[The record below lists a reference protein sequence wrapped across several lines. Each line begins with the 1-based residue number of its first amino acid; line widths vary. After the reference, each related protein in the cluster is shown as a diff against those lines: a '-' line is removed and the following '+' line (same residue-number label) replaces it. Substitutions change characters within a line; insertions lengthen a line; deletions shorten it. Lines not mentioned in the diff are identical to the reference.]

1 MNGMIESLLLLTWLW
16 PLMLA
21 ALLAWPLLRRHALAL
36 LPWALV
42 PAWLL
47 WLALQ
52 TVALPLTYAWPNV
65 LLGLSLRA
73 DDLTP
78 IWLGLSVLVW
88 TAAALH
94 SRWVNDHQA
103 WRFGLFFLLSLCGS
117 LILVL
122 AADAVS
128 FYLGFS
134 LMSLAAWG
142 LVMHEATAEAK
153 RAARWYVQ
161 LAIIGELLLFIG
173 IVARSAQLGTTDLT
187 EWTLLAS
194 ADWVWWLLW
203 LGLAIKVGVPV
214 LHVWLPLAHPA
225 APVAASAVLSGVMI
239 KAGIIGWLVLLPPNP
254 MVFGGA
260 DWMLWLGVF
269 TMLFG
274 GVIGLMQTQ
283 PKAILAYSSISQMG
297 WLIWAVGLVWQSQ
310 YSLVLIGWLAWFALH
325 HALVKGALFLGV
337 GWVQRTPIHSRLH
350 RWIWLGLIVLALM
363 MAGLPLTSG
372 AWVKYG
378 LKTEAALL
386 THTVPEWLLLAGA
399 VMTGLLMIHFVRR
412 LARIEVKPQPLVKS
426 ALVSWW
432 LLIVIGLVL
441 PWWQG
446 AQSPTWPQAMSDL
459 QPFLL
464 ALVIAL
470 AWRIRLQRS
479 VTCPQGD
486 MVVWYEAGGRWLMRQ
501 VKRHQAWWLH
511 QQQHLKWAQL
521 KWHQVL
527 RRVSQPIVEQEQRL
541 KRWPNFVSAFVALI
555 LLSVVLLV
563 L

>member
-1 MNGMIESLLLLTWLW
+1 MNGIVESLLLLAWLW

-21 ALLAWPLLRRHALAL
+21 ALLAWPLLRRHVIAL

-47 WLALQ
+47 WLVLQ
-52 TVALPLTYAWPNV
+52 MVELPLTYAWPNV

-94 SRWVNDHQA
+94 SRWVNDQQA

-142 LVMHEATAEAK
+142 LVVHEATAEAK
-153 RAARWYVQ
+153 RAARWYVL

-239 KAGIIGWLVLLPPNP
+239 KAGVIGWLVLLPPNP
-254 MVFGGA
+254 MLLWGA

-297 WLIWAVGLVWQSQ
+297 WLIWAVGLVWQTQ
-310 YSLVLIGWLAWFALH
+310 YSVVLMAWLAWFAFH

-337 GWVQRTPIHSRLH
+337 GWVQRTPTNTRLH
-350 RWIWLGLIVLALM
+350 HWIWLGLIILALM
-363 MAGLPLTSG
+363 MAGLPFTSG

-386 THTVPEWLLLAGA
+386 TQAVPDVLLLAGA
-399 VMTGLLMIHFVRR
+399 VMTGLLMIHFLRR
-412 LARIEVKPQPLVKS
+412 LAQVEVKPQLLIKS
-426 ALVSWW
+426 ALFSWW
-432 LLIVIGLVL
+432 ALIAIGLIF
-441 PWWQG
+441 PWWQAG
-446 AQSPTWPQAMSDL
+446 QTPTWAQILSDI
-459 QPFLL
+459 QPIVL
-464 ALVIAL
+464 ALMVAL
-470 AWRIRLQRS
+470 AWRVRLQR
-479 VTCPQGD
+479 VVPCAQGD
-486 MVVWYEAGGRWLMRQ
+486 IVVWYEAIGRWLVRRVQ
-501 VKRHQAWWLH
+501 NQQAWWLH

-521 KWHQVL
+521 KWHQLL
-527 RRVSQPIVEQEQRL
+527 RRVSQPIVEQERRL
-541 KRWPNFVSAFVALI
+541 KRWPNFVSAFVGLI
-555 LLSVVLLV
+555 LLSLLI